1 MLTRIFESDR
11 LSVKVYDSRRNM
23 CVAAIVSFLL
33 PLLLASCVDS
43 EQFESRLEGLENRVL
58 ALEDAVGAVNSN
70 AAALAKIVDKD
81 LFVVAVENEDYG
93 YSLEFSDGTTVT
105 VVDGI
110 SVPVS
115 VPLLSVDEK
124 GNWMISFDDGTEYF
138 PVEGAANAFAED
150 GVAPQV
156 MIGRDGYWMV
166 SLDSGQ
172 TWDHVLSP
180 DGSKVSADGADHIG
194 GSSKFFTDVTYDAAK
209 GVFSVT
215 LKDGRTFSVKV
226 LDSFYIK
233 VNGYA
238 SGALFIPGQTRAYQ
252 VEVSGVESA
261 FFKTPSGW
269 KASLTDKVLT
279 VTSPDVVEDGEY
291 VIKLSYTSAEG
302 YFRVR
307 FRIIQK
313 LADWGCEI
321 FNDFSN
327 SAPENILLDFS
338 YAGYA
343 HGETAPADVYTL
355 GYKVFDVTDYGA
367 VADDGKSDREAFM
380 KCLEA
385 ATGARFTERTGYLL
399 ITKSKAN
406 AIIYFP
412 EGEFIL
418 HEAADDYVEN
428 AQSFSRSIQ
437 ISAGNIVLKGA
448 GRDKTRIVMK
458 DPNRPTDEAVLYSS
472 PSMLV
477 FKHNSGLSKITD
489 VRANAAKGAF
499 SVEAASVS
507 GLSVGDW
514 VCLTMVNNDP
524 ACIADELHPYEVK
537 TWMKDI
543 VENGVQV
550 FDYHQIASID
560 ANVVTFRE
568 PLMHEVDLKYTS
580 FTGNSYNWRIDKYP
594 HYENVGIE
602 DITFVGNA
610 VDDFV
615 HHESWEDDGAY
626 KPLTMTR
633 LSNSWVRRVG
643 FTSVSEALS
652 VTRSANVSV
661 YDVVIDG
668 HRGHA
673 AIRSQQSSRVFIGAV
688 KDISSD
694 KYGKTGQYHGAG
706 VSKQSMGAVLWRN
719 EYGNDSCFESHAT
732 QPRATLI
739 DCCYGGWLKS
749 HQGGDE
755 KQAPNHLN
763 DLTIW
768 NYRSQTVASGV
779 FDFWSHTS
787 YWWQLM
793 PPIIVGFHGEPTQ
806 FDQSQVRLD
815 YSNGTPVTPE
825 SLYEAQLML
834 RLGAVPTWLNELK

>member
-1 MLTRIFESDR
+1 MKTIF
-11 LSVKVYDSRRNM
+11 KPI
-23 CVAAIVSFLL
+23 A
-33 PLLLASCVDS
+33 LLLLSLAFASCVDS
-43 EQFESRLEGLENRVL
+43 EQLESRLEGLEDRVL
-58 ALEDAVGAVNSN
+58 ALEAAAGAVNSN
-70 AAALAKIVDKD
+70 AAALAKIADRD
-81 LFVVAVENEDYG
+81 LFIVAVEKDDHG

-110 SVPVS
+110 SVPVN
-115 VPLLSVDEK
+115 VPLLSVDEQ
-124 GNWMISFDDGTEYF
+124 GNWLISFDDGTEYF
-138 PVEGAANAFAED
+138 PVEGASNAFAED
-150 GVAPQV
+150 GVAPLV
-156 MIGRDGYWMV
+156 MVGRDGFWML
-166 SLDSGQ
+166 SLDSGE
-172 TWDHVLSP
+172 TWDHILSP
-180 DGSKVSADGADHIG
+180 DGSKMSADGATHVG
-194 GSSKFFTDVTYDAAK
+194 GSSKFFSDVTYDAAK

-226 LDSFYIK
+226 LDSFYVK
-233 VNGYA
+233 VNGYV
-238 SGALFIPGQTRAYQ
+238 SGALFTPGQTRTYQ

-261 FFKTPSGW
+261 FFKTPTGW
-269 KASLTDKVLT
+269 KASLTDKVLI
-279 VTSPDVVEDGEY
+279 VTAPDVVEDGEY

-302 YFRVR
+302 YFRVMDLR
-307 FRIIQK
+307 FKLIQQ
-313 LADWGCEI
+313 LADYGCEI
-321 FNDFSN
+321 FNDFAN

-343 HGETAPADVYTL
+343 HGEAAPADVYTL

-385 ATGARFTERTGYLL
+385 ATGASFTERTGYLL

-428 AQSFSRSIQ
+428 GQSFSRSIQ
-437 ISAGNIVLKGA
+437 ISAGNIVMKGA

-477 FKHNSGLSKITD
+477 FKHNSGLSKVTD
-489 VRANAAKGAF
+489 VKANAAKGSF
-499 SVEAASVS
+499 SVEVASVS
-507 GLSVGDW
+507 GLSAGDW

-524 ACIADELHPYEVK
+524 ACIADEVYPYEVK
-537 TWMKDI
+537 TWMTDI
-543 VENGVQV
+543 IDNGVQV
-550 FDYHQIASID
+550 YDYHQIASIEG
-560 ANVVTFRE
+560 NVVTFRE

-580 FTGNSYNWRIDKYP
+580 FTGDSYNWRIDKYP

-602 DITFVGNA
+602 DLTFVGYA
-610 VDDFV
+610 ADDFV
-615 HHESWEDDGAY
+615 HHASWKDDGAY

-688 KDISSD
+688 KDISYD
-694 KYGKTGQYHGAG
+694 KYGKTGQYHGVG

-768 NYRSQTVASGV
+768 NYRSQTAASGI

-815 YSNGTPVTPE
+815 YSNGTPVNPE